1 MSIPAVLRLQKGR
14 LFIHLTLFFFFLF
27 SFPHLILSSPL
38 ILTSSHP
45 LQRTLCEL
53 VSSSSSLLYLL
64 LSSSR
69 ASLNFQATS
78 FFNLLSFLSL
88 LPPTTTLALTLSLS
102 PVINMVYLTPSF
114 MVLLAAVFSL
124 PEGANTAALPA
135 GRRSS
140 MVEMDGRDV
149 NPSFKPFQGNIAPG
163 QHNVAFPVAKPLID
177 SRSAAIQLQSTGSS
191 SSSSDSD
198 SSSADSDSTGPK
210 SQSFKSRPSSSDD
223 DEMDMDIGDS
233 SVSADVDPGM
243 DWVSFIDD
251 FTVDRRLLPSLST
264 SCHRTNLFSSSISI
278 LIPFSSILSGRR

>member
-1 MSIPAVLRLQKGR
+1 
-14 LFIHLTLFFFFLF
+14 
-27 SFPHLILSSPL
+27 
-38 ILTSSHP
+38 
-45 LQRTLCEL
+45 
-53 VSSSSSLLYLL
+53 
-64 LSSSR
+64 
-69 ASLNFQATS
+69 
-78 FFNLLSFLSL
+78 
-88 LPPTTTLALTLSLS
+88 
-102 PVINMVYLTPSF
+102 

-191 SSSSDSD
+191 SSSSSSSVDD
-198 SSSADSDSTGPK
+198 SSSSDSGPK

-251 FTVDRRLLPSLST
+251 FTVNSRRAASSST
-264 SCHRTNLFSSSISI
+264 SCHRTNLFFPSIFI
-278 LIPFSSILSGRR
+278 LLPFPSILSGRR